1 MILIHASFIPKRKK
15 NFKKNEK
22 CAVILVLKWAF
33 FKSLTLSGVL
43 VTTPGQYLGS
53 CIEIKKNINFL
64 GTVDSKAQ
72 EFDKAG

>member
-1 MILIHASFIPKRKK
+1 MEYTSRIFSFLACKIDFQASIL
-15 NFKKNEK
+15 
-22 CAVILVLKWAF
+22 
-33 FKSLTLSGVL
+33 
-43 VTTPGQYLGS
+43 YLGS

>member
-1 MILIHASFIPKRKK
+1 MFWKYHAKRPWK
-15 NFKKNEK
+15 K
-22 CAVILVLKWAF
+22 CAVIIVLKWAF